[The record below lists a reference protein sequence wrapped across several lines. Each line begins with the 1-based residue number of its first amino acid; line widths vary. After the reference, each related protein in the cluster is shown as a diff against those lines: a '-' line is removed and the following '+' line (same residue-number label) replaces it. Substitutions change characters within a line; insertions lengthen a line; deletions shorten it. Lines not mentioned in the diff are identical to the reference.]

1 MQDLGIYPLPNGSPF
16 EGNLCLICPILIF
29 FLYVFSFSIPNGR
42 GNPLRLSGRI
52 RAGLF
57 IPHQNVAI
65 TDRQGEVRKCAA
77 FGRGKNRKRKRKIK

>member
-1 MQDLGIYPLPNGSPF
+1 MAPRLKATFASSVRFLFS
-16 EGNLCLICPILIF
+16 
-29 FLYVFSFSIPNGR
+29 FLYVFFFSIPNGR

-65 TDRQGEVRKCAA
+65 TDR
-77 FGRGKNRKRKRKIK
+77 